1 MTAKPYILNQVG
13 DTLNLLLTGEIS
25 EWWGVGLTQVAS
37 EIKSINPS
45 TINVQINSGGG
56 DLLEAQAIAAFLK
69 SYNARVETTG
79 MGLVASAAT
88 VILLASKNSS
98 MAKNSWFMIHN
109 PSSIAAGE
117 SGELRKTADLLD
129 SMQDNLA
136 DMYVAAIEA
145 NGKETTKKEVIKM
158 MNAETWL
165 TAEQAQE
172 KGFVANV
179 VDGIDVLNKANAAT
193 IYNNCKDYKNA
204 PKEFLNSLQ
213 TIINMPNE
221 NETQASLWE
230 NIKAFF
236 KSKPNEIKDLVKE
249 IQNENDS
256 EAAAEIEK
264 AKELAKKHG
273 FFKEE
278 VETVKETVTETTETA
293 TIKNN
298 SDLEDAKLKIKELE
312 EKLGA
317 PVAGADKASE
327 KSVTIAN
334 KEKLF
339 APTELHKEQI
349 EAFTQTFK

>member
-1 MTAKPYILNQVG
+1 MATKPYILNQVG

-25 EWWGVGLTQVAS
+25 DWWGVGLTQVAA
-37 EIKSINPS
+37 EIKSVNPS

-69 SYNARVETTG
+69 AYNARVETTG

-145 NGKETTKKEVIKM
+145 NGKETTKKEVLKM

-165 TAEQAQE
+165 TAEQAKE
-172 KGFVANV
+172 MGFVANV
-179 VDGIDVLNKANAAT
+179 VDGIEVLNKANAAT

-213 TIINMPNE
+213 TIINMPTE
-221 NETQASLWE
+221 NQNDATLWD
-230 NIKAFF
+230 KFLAFF
-236 KSKPNEIKDLVKE
+236 KSTEFKNSVKE
-249 IQNENDS
+249 IQNETEN

-278 VETVKETVTETTETA
+278 VATVTPETATVTTETA
-293 TIKNN
+293 TIENN
-298 SDLEDAKLKIKELE
+298 SDLEAAKLKIKELE

-327 KSVTIAN
+327 QSVTVAN
-334 KEKLF
+334 KAKII
-339 APTELHKEQI
+339 APTEHHKEQI
-349 EAFTQTFK
+349 EAFTNQFK

>member
-1 MTAKPYILNQVG
+1 MTAKPYILNQIG

-25 EWWGVGLTQVAS
+25 DWWGVGLNQVAA
-37 EIKSINPS
+37 EIKAANPS

-117 SGELRKTADLLD
+117 SEELRKTADLLD

-136 DMYVAAIEA
+136 DMYVSAIEA
-145 NGKETTKKEVIKM
+145 NGKETTKKEVLKM

-165 TAEQAQE
+165 TAEQAKE
-172 KGFVANV
+172 MGFVANV
-179 VDGIDVLNKANAAT
+179 VDGIEVLNKQSAAT
-193 IYNNCKDYKNA
+193 IYNNCKEYKNA
-204 PKEFLNSLQ
+204 PKEFLNQL
-213 TIINMPNE
+213 TNIINMSDNQKEPTILE
-221 NETQASLWE
+221 S
-230 NIKAFF
+230 IKAFF

-249 IQNENDS
+249 IQNEK
-256 EAAAEIEK
+256 EAEDAAEIEK

-278 VETVKETVTETTETA
+278 VAPVATPVVETA
-293 TIKNN
+293 PVVVENN
-298 SDLEDAKLKIKELE
+298 ADLEAANKRIKELE
-312 EKLGA
+312 EKLGS
-317 PVAGADKASE
+317 PSAGADKGIEQNAAVQNR
-327 KSVTIAN
+327 KKI
-334 KEKLF
+334 L
-339 APTELHKEQI
+339 APTAEHEAQI
-349 EAFTQTFK
+349 EAFTKQFM

>member
-1 MTAKPYILNQVG
+1 
-13 DTLNLLLTGEIS
+13 
-25 EWWGVGLTQVAS
+25 
-37 EIKSINPS
+37 
-45 TINVQINSGGG
+45 
-56 DLLEAQAIAAFLK
+56 
-69 SYNARVETTG
+69 
-79 MGLVASAAT
+79 
-88 VILLASKNSS
+88 
-98 MAKNSWFMIHN
+98 MIHN

-145 NGKETTKKEVIKM
+145 NGKETTKKEVLKM

-165 TAEQAQE
+165 TAEQAKE
-172 KGFVANV
+172 MGFVANV
-179 VDGIDVLNKANAAT
+179 VDGIEVLNKANAAT

-213 TIINMPNE
+213 TIINMPTE
-221 NETQASLWE
+221 NQNDATLWD
-230 NIKAFF
+230 KFLAFF
-236 KSKPNEIKDLVKE
+236 KSTEFKNSVKE
-249 IQNENDS
+249 IQNETEN

-278 VETVKETVTETTETA
+278 VATVTPETATVTTETA
-293 TIKNN
+293 TIENN
-298 SDLEDAKLKIKELE
+298 SDLEAAKLKIKELE

-327 KSVTIAN
+327 QSVTVAN
-334 KEKLF
+334 KAKII
-339 APTELHKEQI
+339 APTEHHKEQI
-349 EAFTQTFK
+349 EAFTNQFK